1 MLVSGID
8 LMINLKIDYFY
19 VLYKMLFFSEYNL
32 PTLGTLWY
40 SLPHETESERVFH
53 GTVLLDGTALLHVFT
68 ALDPRCLSGIA
79 EIAKI
84 SEVCFNEFIYLSSVL

>member
-1 MLVSGID
+1 
-8 LMINLKIDYFY
+8 MIPKKGWKEICTNTK
-19 VLYKMLFFSEYNL
+19 KS
-32 PTLGTLWY
+32 
-40 SLPHETESERVFH
+40 ETESERVFH

-84 SEVCFNEFIYLSSVL
+84 SEVRFNEFIYLSSVL